1 MIFKLVIFSS
11 NHRLQIRFSCF
22 VLYMC
27 VFIFLT
33 PRLKL
38 YHPCSW
44 RNSMRLISTCKTTNK
59 IQSRFK
65 PYQNVFNKDKNL
77 PFRMQRNRWTKPV
90 KLWHGLHLQ
99 SWSPDQHTTF
109 HLDWLLPSL
118 SFLPEDSWSASMTVG
133 MTFLRFYFLVS
144 AVAITIPPAQ
154 ADGKQCKLPP
164 TSLN

>member
-65 PYQNVFNKDKNL
+65 PYQNMYLRRTKTCLSECKGTDELNL
-77 PFRMQRNRWTKPV
+77 LSYGMDCTCNPGPQIST
-90 KLWHGLHLQ
+90 LLSILTGYCQ
-99 SWSPDQHTTF
+99 AF
-109 HLDWLLPSL
+109 HFSLRIHDLPQ
-118 SFLPEDSWSASMTVG
+118 W
-133 MTFLRFYFLVS
+133 
-144 AVAITIPPAQ
+144 Q
-154 ADGKQCKLPP
+154 
-164 TSLN
+164 